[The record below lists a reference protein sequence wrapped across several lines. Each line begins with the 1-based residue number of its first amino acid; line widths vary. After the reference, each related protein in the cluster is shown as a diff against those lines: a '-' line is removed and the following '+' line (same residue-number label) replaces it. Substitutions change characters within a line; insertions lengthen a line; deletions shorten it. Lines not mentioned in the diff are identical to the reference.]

1 MGKRV
6 REIHDALVE
15 EYGEPEPPRD
25 RPPIDYLVHTILS
38 QNTSDEN
45 RDAAWDAL
53 VAEYGSD
60 YGAIERADRDEL
72 AATIRTA
79 GLADQKARRI
89 QDALRTVREHGDGDY
104 AMDFIEGMDVDEAL
118 EWLTD
123 IRGIGP
129 KTAGIVLLFRFDK
142 PYFPVDTHCERV
154 AKRFELIPA
163 DASYERA
170 HELLTER
177 VPDDIHYSFHRLLID
192 HGRAYCSARNPRC
205 DESPVCREYCRCDAC
220 VSGRES

>member
-1 MGKRV
+1 MEDRI
-6 REIHDALVE
+6 RAIHDALVD

-25 RPPIDYLVHTILS
+25 RPPVDYLVHTILS

-45 RDAAWDAL
+45 RDAAWDDL
-53 VAEYGSD
+53 LAEFDSD
-60 YGAIERADRDEL
+60 YGAIEHAEQDAL
-72 AATIRTA
+72 AETIRTA
-79 GLADQKARRI
+79 GLANQKARRI
-89 QDALRTVREHGDGDY
+89 QDALRTVREYNDGGY
-104 AMDFIEGMDVDEAL
+104 SMDFIEEMGLDEAL

-129 KTAGIVLLFRFDK
+129 KTAGIILLFRFDK

-154 AKRFELIPA
+154 AKRFGLLPEG
-163 DASYERA
+163 ASYERA

-192 HGRAYCSARNPRC
+192 HGRAYCTARNPRC
-205 DESPVCREYCRCDAC
+205 AESPVCREYCRCDAC
-220 VSGRES
+220 SRG